1 MDRRQLSSLG
11 NKLKLL
17 TVGNPKIIKGLTT
30 SNYLTVGLHLAP
42 AWESGR
48 NTCAMHTKEC
58 AATCL
63 HFAGRGS
70 MSRVQ
75 QARIRRTNMFFDQ
88 RDGFITMFSQD
99 LQAARTFA
107 ATHGYGLAVRPNLT
121 SDIQWERFSIVND
134 FNDLVWYD
142 YTKILNRKVPSH
154 YHLTFS
160 FSGDNLVACQQAL
173 ARGVNVAV
181 PFLKLPSTWLGYP
194 VVDGD
199 EDDLRFLTQGP
210 CVVGLKAKGRLR
222 RNPDSKF
229 LGDNH
234 PCPTTP
240 PASTSRS
247 VHTTVPISS
256 ATMRGGQTTTSTATP
271 RLSAAG

>member
-1 MDRRQLSSLG
+1 MDRNQLNRLARQ
-11 NKLKLL
+11 LKLL
-17 TVGNPKIIKGLTT
+17 TVGNTKILRSLDT

-63 HFAGRGS
+63 HFAGRGA

-75 QARIRRTNMFFDQ
+75 QARIRRTNQFFDN
-88 RDGFITMFSQD
+88 RADFLSQ
-99 LQAARTFA
+99 FA
-107 ATHGYGLAVRPNLT
+107 ADLRTAETFIKPLGYQLAVRPNLT
-121 SDIQWERFSIVND
+121 SDIRWEAFSIIND
-134 FNDLVWYD
+134 FSHLVWYD
-142 YTKILNRKVPSH
+142 YTKMLNRSPPPN

-160 FSGDNLVACQQAL
+160 FSGDNIGACQQAL
-173 ARGVNVAV
+173 AFGMNVAV

-210 CVVGLKAKGRLR
+210 CIVGLKAKGRLR
-222 RNPDSKF
+222 RNPKSKF

-234 PCPTTP
+234 CPISLP
-240 PASTSRS
+240 VSTCLSAP
-247 VHTTVPISS
+247 TMAPTSS
-256 ATMRGGQTTTSTATP
+256 ATTLGGPTTTSTATLTP
-271 RLSAAG
+271 IAAG

>member
-1 MDRRQLSSLG
+1 MDRKQLASLARQ
-11 NKLKLL
+11 LKLL
-17 TVGNPKIIKGLTT
+17 TVGNTKILRSLDT
-30 SNYLTVGLHLAP
+30 SNFLTVGLHLAP

-63 HFAGRGS
+63 HFAGRGA

-75 QARIRRTNMFFDQ
+75 QARIRRTNQFFDRRADFLAQ
-88 RDGFITMFSQD
+88 FAVD
-99 LQAARTFA
+99 LRTAEAFVKPL
-107 ATHGYGLAVRPNLT
+107 GYQLAVRPNLT
-121 SDIQWERFSIVND
+121 SDIRWEAFSIIND
-134 FNDLVWYD
+134 FSHLVWYD
-142 YTKILNRKVPSH
+142 YTKMLNRNPPPN

-160 FSGDNLVACQQAL
+160 FSGDNIGACQQAL
-173 ARGVNVAV
+173 AFGMNVAV

-210 CVVGLKAKGRLR
+210 CIVGLKAKGLLR
-222 RNPDSKF
+222 RNPQSKF

-234 PCPTTP
+234 CP
-240 PASTSRS
+240 STSPVSMSRS
-247 VHTTVPISS
+247 VPTMALGSS
-256 ATMRGGQTTTSTATP
+256 ATTLGGPTTISTATP
-271 RLSAAG
+271 TPIAAI